1 MKKAFS
7 STAAAAG
14 ILTLMSFAL
23 RGLGMLFRVYL
34 SARMGSAGL
43 GLYQLIMSVYSTFA
57 TLATAGFTVAV
68 SRLAAERLADGA
80 KGKGGATR
88 VLCASC
94 ALALCMGV
102 AAGGVLYGG
111 ARFFAKTLIEDF
123 RVAPALRILA
133 LSMPFMA
140 LSACLKGYFIAV
152 GQIYKPT
159 VASLFEQC
167 AKIGIVVYIFE
178 VVCKS
183 VKSPT
188 ALCTA
193 VVAGLT
199 AGEVLSY
206 VFLFVLYLLCADG
219 RHSPQCGTG
228 FRAELRGVA
237 CVTVPIAASAYV
249 TSILHSVESVLIPIQ
264 LVSYGGNREQALAN
278 FGTVR
283 GMAIP
288 MLFFP
293 YAFLGALLSIQVPAV
308 SRLNTTTDK
317 TERNALIQ
325 RIMRISTV
333 FSTVAGVVLFAFA
346 KELSL
351 AVYGNT
357 ECAASARILALVTP
371 FMYLETM
378 SDGLLKSIGQQKR
391 TLLYGIVNSALR
403 IAAILLYIPYSGA
416 RGYIWLLVLSNTLS
430 FALCFGRLKRTTG
443 FRPDFTRHV
452 LLPLVFSALGALAA
466 HPIGQSAL
474 PAAVKALACCAV
486 CVLVFLLLYRLT
498 GRKRNA

>member
-34 SARMGSAGL
+34 TARMGSSGI
-43 GLYQLIMSVYSTFA
+43 GLYQLIMSVYSAFA
-57 TLATAGFTVAV
+57 TFATAGFTVAV

-80 KGKGGATR
+80 KGKSGALR
-88 VLCASC
+88 VLCASS

-167 AKIGIVVYIFE
+167 AKIGIIVYIFE
-178 VVCKS
+178 SVCKD
-183 VKSPT
+183 VQSPT

-199 AGEVLSY
+199 AGEALSY
-206 VFLFVLYLLCADG
+206 VFLFVLYLICAD
-219 RHSPQCGTG
+219 RRQSPRCDTG
-228 FRAELRGVA
+228 FGTELRGVTS
-237 CVTVPIAASAYV
+237 VTLPIAASAYV
-249 TSILHSVESVLIPIQ
+249 TSILHSAESVLIPIQ
-264 LVSYGGNREQALAN
+264 LVSYGGNRKQALAD

-283 GMAIP
+283 GMTIP

-308 SRLNTTTDK
+308 SRLNTTADK
-317 TERNALIQ
+317 AERNALIQ

-333 FSTVAGVVLFAFA
+333 FSVVTGVVFFAFA
-346 KELSL
+346 DELSY
-351 AVYGNT
+351 AVYGNA
-357 ECAASARILALVTP
+357 ECAFSARVLALVTP

-378 SDGLLKSIGQQKR
+378 SDGLLKSIGEQKR
-391 TLLYGIVNSALR
+391 TLLYGVVNSAFR
-403 IAAILLYIPYSGA
+403 IAAVLLYIPHSGA
-416 RGYIWLLVLSNTLS
+416 RGYIWLLAVSNTLS
-430 FALCFGRLKRTTG
+430 FVLCFGRLKKVVG
-443 FRPDFTRHV
+443 FRLEFMRTV
-452 LLPLVFSALGALAA
+452 ALPLIFSAVGVIAA
-466 HPIGQSAL
+466 YPLSRVAM
-474 PAAVKALACCAV
+474 PVAARALACCAV
-486 CVLVFLLLYRLT
+486 CVCVCLLMYLPAV
-498 GRKRNA
+498 RKRHA